1 MPDHAEEDDQKSV
14 MCYHGPSLAVQ
25 WLGLWASTAGA
36 TGSILGQGTKIPH
49 AEQQGQKILKNKK
62 DNSVGFW
69 REAQQKLALSGETY

>member
-62 DNSVGFW
+62 DNSVGF
-69 REAQQKLALSGETY
+69 